1 MIRTILIDIDNTLLD
16 FHKCADACIRRGF
29 RELGLPYT
37 DRTFPTFITI
47 NDDLWRD
54 IEQGRLTREGLRQVR
69 WDRIFRELDLRADGV
84 AFEDRFGELLFES
97 HEPVEG
103 ALEALRYLSGKYAVY
118 AASNASYAQ
127 QRHRL
132 ELAGMLPYI
141 RDIFASR
148 EIGAAKPT
156 PAFFAAC
163 LERIGNPP
171 KDEVLL
177 LGDSLTADVEGGIAF
192 GLHTGWY
199 NHAGAPHDIALPVDF
214 IVDHLSQIPQ
224 YL

>member
-1 MIRTILIDIDNTLLD
+1 M
-16 FHKCADACIRRGF
+16 
-29 RELGLPYT
+29 
-37 DRTFPTFITI
+37 
-47 NDDLWRD
+47 
-54 IEQGRLTREGLRQVR
+54 
-69 WDRIFRELDLRADGV
+69 
-84 AFEDRFGELLFES
+84 
-97 HEPVEG
+97 
-103 ALEALRYLSGKYAVY
+103 EALRYLSGKYAVY

-132 ELAGMLPYI
+132 ELAGMLPYV
-141 RDIFASR
+141 REIFASR
-148 EIGAAKPT
+148 ELGAAKPT
-156 PAFFAAC
+156 AAFFTAC

-199 NHAGAPHDIALPVDF
+199 NHAGASHDIALPVDF
-214 IVDHLSQIPQ
+214 IVNRLSQIPQ

>member
-16 FHKCADACIRRGF
+16 FHKCADGCIRQGF
-29 RELGLPYT
+29 QELGLPYT

-47 NDDLWRD
+47 NDELWRD
-54 IEQGRLTREGLRQVR
+54 IEQGRLTREGLRLIR
-69 WDRIFRELDLRADGV
+69 WDRIFRALGLSADGP
-84 AFEDRFGELLFES
+84 AFEDRFSSLLFES

-132 ELAGMLPYI
+132 ELAGMLPYV
-141 RDIFASR
+141 REIFASR
-148 EIGAAKPT
+148 EIGAAKPS

-163 LERIGNPP
+163 LERIGNPS

-177 LGDSLTADVEGGIAF
+177 LGDSLTADVAGGIAF

-199 NHAGAPHDIALPVDF
+199 NHAGESHDIALPVNF
-214 IVDHLSQIPQ
+214 IVDRLSQIPQ